1 MSKAILRKTDTKVS
15 LKLYCETTET
25 LSETITL
32 ATDLLDSSREALAGG
47 SNVPKANIISLWW
60 AGASGVVITIK
71 RGTPATTIATL
82 HCDSPGSFDFED
94 VHFVDNI
101 QNSENVVITASGA
114 GAAQLYVTM
123 RKVAGYLSKIETPA
137 YGSYD
142 DETVIGART
151 DVTGSPDYTP

>member
-1 MSKAILRKTDTKVS
+1 MSKTALRLTDTKVS
-15 LKLYCETTET
+15 FKIHTEST
-25 LSETITL
+25 ALNETIGL
-32 ATDLLDSSREALAGG
+32 ATDCLDSSREALAGG
-47 SNVPKANIISLWW
+47 SNVPKANIISMWW
-60 AGASGVVITIK
+60 AGATGVIITVK
-71 RGTPATTIATL
+71 RNNVTIATL
-82 HCDSPGSFDFED
+82 HCDSPGQFDFED

-101 QNSENVVITASGA
+101 QNSSDVVITSSGT
-114 GAAQLYVTM
+114 GAAQLYITL